1 MSETPEC
8 DPVMTIWLEQPEEE
22 HPVEIQRFA
31 NSWAESLRDRTRS
44 EILMSI
50 AAAVLFLL
58 LVAWRFV
65 IDGGDL
71 PKLGWAAG
79 AAGVVWSLV
88 SLYWFRRRIWR
99 ERSGRDI
106 AAAGLEYYRTELR
119 QRSAHLKNAWLWH
132 GPLLIACAIP
142 VALFAGGGIVERKR
156 LGTIL
161 PLVIVLAV
169 WAAFGIR
176 HRRLEA
182 AQPESEIRE
191 IDRLENLPSEDSRP

>member
-1 MSETPEC
+1 MSETPER
-8 DPVMTIWLEQPEEE
+8 DPVMAIWLEQPEEQ

-31 NSWAESLRDRTRS
+31 NSWAERLHDRTRS

-50 AAAVLFLL
+50 AAAALFLL
-58 LVAWRFV
+58 LMAWRFI

-71 PKLGWAAG
+71 PKVGWAAG
-79 AAGVVWSLV
+79 AAVVVWSLV

-99 ERSGRDI
+99 ERSGRDV
-106 AAAGLEYYRTELR
+106 AAAGLEYYRTELK

-132 GPLLIACAIP
+132 GPLLLACAIP
-142 VALFAGGGIVERKR
+142 VALFAGGGIIERKR

-169 WAAFGIR
+169 WTAFGIQ
-176 HRRLEA
+176 RRRREA
-182 AQPESEIRE
+182 AELHREILEIDGLAARQPE
-191 IDRLENLPSEDSRP
+191 DSQS